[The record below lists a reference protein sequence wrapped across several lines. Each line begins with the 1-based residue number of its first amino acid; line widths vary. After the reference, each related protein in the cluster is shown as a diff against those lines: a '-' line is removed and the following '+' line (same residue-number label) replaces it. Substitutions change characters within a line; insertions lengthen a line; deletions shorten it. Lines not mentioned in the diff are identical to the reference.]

1 MQSLWEPGLPAM
13 RPSALAPIRP
23 CNIW

>member
-13 RPSALAPIRP
+13 RPSALAQIRL